1 MRFASPSNK
10 RWRATALYRSVAGFV
25 DVEWFFDEIEE
36 LHGLIERGP
45 DWNTLIRC
53 TVTLNDVTHPELT
66 LEAAA
71 TL

>member
-1 MRFASPSNK
+1 MRIGSPSPK
-10 RWRATALYRSVAGFV
+10 RWKATALYRSIAGFV

-36 LHGLIERGP
+36 LDRLIERGP

-53 TVTLNDVTHPELT
+53 TITLNTVTHPGLT
-66 LEAAA
+66 LEAAS